1 MASFKFRGNGKVQ
14 ITITRGKRYDGK
26 PCRYHKEVTYI
37 SDKQLNEEAALFLA
51 EIVSGKVTAGDATT
65 LDALYND
72 YMQRAASELKMSTA
86 ARYKTLYKNQIKDH
100 LGHRRILSISRIDV
114 KDWVKYLSTDAR
126 NLRTG
131 KPLAPKTIKNAL
143 SLLSTLY
150 AYAIEDLD
158 LVEKNPCDHVKV
170 PHAKKKYKIKHD
182 FYKDHEVADLI
193 LCLLGE
199 AETAPTHVTAL
210 LLYLFTGM
218 RTGEVMGLRWE
229 NVDMDRGIIKIE
241 RTRMVLPGLG
251 IVEDTPKT
259 DESERLVTLPS
270 FMVELLQNL
279 RKYQTECE
287 SKMGDD
293 YHDSGYVITSPTG
306 NPSYPRNTYDWFK
319 RFQVRYGLRPA
330 TIHDLRHTHAAM
342 LSSIGVQIVDVSK
355 RLGHSNTRITQD
367 VYEYF
372 FTDSDNGISDKLN
385 DYFKNVVK
393 M

>member
-1 MASFKFRGNGKVQ
+1 M
-14 ITITRGKRYDGK
+14 
-26 PCRYHKEVTYI
+26 
-37 SDKQLNEEAALFLA
+37 
-51 EIVSGKVTAGDATT
+51 
-65 LDALYND
+65 
-72 YMQRAASELKMSTA
+72 KMSTA